1 MMYIC
6 DFIAK
11 YLKKRGVKQ
20 VFGTPGSDTI
30 NLINAFSDQGINY
43 VLTHHENTA
52 AYMASTYGEI
62 TGVPG
67 VVIVTKGPGITNLAS
82 GIASAHLDR
91 RPIIVFSAIIDPELL
106 SKNPHQE
113 VPLVAFGGLITKLSE
128 EITSANVTT
137 LLDKAYNVA
146 IDPRPG
152 AVYLPISPVQAIA
165 EIDIDDSE
173 IDGIITSTN
182 KSRAIDKKSLDKA
195 NDLITAS
202 KKPIIVAGVG
212 SVASKISDELLS
224 FIHKINAPAC
234 VTLQA
239 VGNIPCNDALY
250 LGMYGWFG
258 TPIDEMLKEAD
269 LIITVGLDGWDIIRP
284 YKSKVP
290 IISIDDADVNDR
302 TFQPVS
308 VGLKGNMAETL
319 NSLQNLLGERGTDLG
334 WLKKARDC
342 FDKIH
347 NFELGISSEYRES
360 SGIAPQ
366 AVYKE
371 IRKVVPEE
379 TIIAADA
386 GAHKSLA
393 SQAWLTNLPLKYFVS
408 NGLSP
413 MGFSLGAAMGAKMAL
428 PKAPVIS
435 FVGDG
440 GFLMYAGELA
450 TWKRLDIAMIQVI
463 MVDNGLTQVK
473 SKQLKKGYNTESTSF
488 EKIDYKKIVESF
500 GIDAIEAHSVP
511 ELVDGIKKALKLDK
525 PVSII
530 VKLDGSE
537 YLRMPSAV

>member
-1 MMYIC
+1 MYIC

-182 KSRAIDKKSLDKA
+182 KSRTIDKKSLDKA

-488 EKIDYKKIVESF
+488 EKIDYRKIVESF
-500 GIDAIEAHSVP
+500 GIDAIEVHSVP

>member
-1 MMYIC
+1 MYIC

-137 LLDKAYNVA
+137 LLDRAYNVA

-319 NSLQNLLGERGTDLG
+319 NSLQNLLGERETDLG

>member
-1 MMYIC
+1 MYIC

-30 NLINAFSDQGINY
+30 NLINAFSDQGIKY

-173 IDGIITSTN
+173 IDEIITSTN

>member
-1 MMYIC
+1 MNTC

-11 YLKKRGVKQ
+11 YLKRRGVKQ

-91 RPIIVFSAIIDPELL
+91 RPIMVFSAIIDPELL

-137 LLDKAYNVA
+137 LLDRAYNVA

-173 IDGIITSTN
+173 IDGIITNTN
-182 KSRAIDKKSLDKA
+182 KSITIDKKSLDKA

-202 KKPIIVAGVG
+202 IKPIVVAGVG

-239 VGNIPCNDALY
+239 VGNIPCNDTLY

-258 TPIDEMLKEAD
+258 NPIDEMLKEAD

-308 VGLKGNMAETL
+308 VGLKGNMTQTL
-319 NSLQNLLGERGTDLG
+319 RSLQNLLGKRETDLD

-371 IRKVVPEE
+371 IRKVVPED

-500 GIDAIEAHSVP
+500 GIDAIEAHNVP
-511 ELVDGIKKALKLDK
+511 ELVNGIKKALKLDK

>member
-1 MMYIC
+1 MYIC

-137 LLDKAYNVA
+137 LLDRAYNVA

-182 KSRAIDKKSLDKA
+182 KSRTIDKKSLDKA

-202 KKPIIVAGVG
+202 KKPIVVAGVG
-212 SVASKISDELLS
+212 SVASKMSDELLS

-360 SGIAPQ
+360 NGIAPQ

>member
-1 MMYIC
+1 MYTC

-62 TGVPG
+62 TGIPG

-91 RPIIVFSAIIDPELL
+91 RPIIVFSAIIDPQLL

-128 EITSANVTT
+128 ELTSANATT
-137 LLDKAYNVA
+137 LLDRAYNIA

-152 AVYLPISPVQAIA
+152 AVYLPISPVQAIT

-173 IDGIITSTN
+173 IDRIITSTN
-182 KSRAIDKKSLDKA
+182 KSITVDKKSINKA
-195 NDLITAS
+195 IDLINAS
-202 KKPIIVAGVG
+202 KKPIMVAGVG
-212 SVASKISDELLS
+212 SVASKISNELLL
-224 FIHKINAPAC
+224 FMHKIDSPAC

-239 VGNIPCNDALY
+239 VGNIPCNDSLY

-284 YKSKVP
+284 YKSEVP

-319 NSLQNLLGERGTDLG
+319 RSLQNLLEERETDSD
-334 WLKKARDC
+334 WLEKAKDC
-342 FDKIH
+342 FEKIH
-347 NFELGISSEYRES
+347 NFELGISSEYKES

-413 MGFSLGAAMGAKMAL
+413 MGFSLGAAMGAKLAL
-428 PKAPVIS
+428 PSAPVIS

-450 TWKRLDIAMIQVI
+450 TWRRLNIAMIQVI

-488 EKIDYKKIVESF
+488 EKIEYKKIVESF
-500 GIDAIEAHSVP
+500 GIDAIEADNVS
-511 ELVDGIKKALKLDK
+511 ELVQGIKMALQLNK

-530 VKLDGSE
+530 VNLDGSE

>member
-1 MMYIC
+1 MYIC

-500 GIDAIEAHSVP
+500 GIHAIEAHSVP

>member
-1 MMYIC
+1 MYTC

-62 TGVPG
+62 TGIPG

-128 EITSANVTT
+128 ELTSANATT
-137 LLDKAYNVA
+137 LLDRAYNVA

-152 AVYLPISPVQAIA
+152 AVYLPISPVQAIT

-173 IDGIITSTN
+173 IDRIITSTN
-182 KSRAIDKKSLDKA
+182 KSITVDKKSINKA
-195 NDLITAS
+195 IDLINAS
-202 KKPIIVAGVG
+202 KKPIMVAGVG
-212 SVASKISDELLS
+212 SVASKISNELLL
-224 FIHKINAPAC
+224 FMHKIDSPAC

-239 VGNIPCNDALY
+239 VGNIPCNDSLY

-284 YKSKVP
+284 YKSEVP

-319 NSLQNLLGERGTDLG
+319 RSLQNLLEERETDSD
-334 WLKKARDC
+334 WLEKAKDC
-342 FDKIH
+342 FEKIH
-347 NFELGISSEYRES
+347 NFELGISSEYKES

-413 MGFSLGAAMGAKMAL
+413 MGFSLGAAMGAKLAL
-428 PKAPVIS
+428 PSAPVIS

-450 TWKRLDIAMIQVI
+450 TWRRLNIAMIQVI

-488 EKIDYKKIVESF
+488 EKIEYKKIVESF
-500 GIDAIEAHSVP
+500 GIDAIEADNVS
-511 ELVDGIKKALKLDK
+511 ELVQGIKMALQLNK

-530 VKLDGSE
+530 VNLDGSE

>member
-1 MMYIC
+1 MYTC

-62 TGVPG
+62 TGIPG

-128 EITSANVTT
+128 ELTSANATT
-137 LLDKAYNVA
+137 LLDRAYNIA

-152 AVYLPISPVQAIA
+152 AVYLPISPVQAIT

-173 IDGIITSTN
+173 IDRIITSTN
-182 KSRAIDKKSLDKA
+182 KSITVDKKSINKA
-195 NDLITAS
+195 IDLINAS
-202 KKPIIVAGVG
+202 KKPIMVAGVG
-212 SVASKISDELLS
+212 SVASKISNELLL
-224 FIHKINAPAC
+224 FMHKIDSPAC

-239 VGNIPCNDALY
+239 VGNIPCNDSLY

-284 YKSKVP
+284 YKSEVP

-319 NSLQNLLGERGTDLG
+319 RSLQNLLEERETDSD
-334 WLKKARDC
+334 WLEKAKDC
-342 FDKIH
+342 FEKIH
-347 NFELGISSEYRES
+347 NFELGISSEYKES

-413 MGFSLGAAMGAKMAL
+413 MGFSLGAAMGAKLAL
-428 PKAPVIS
+428 PSAPVIS

-450 TWKRLDIAMIQVI
+450 TWRRLNIAMIQII

-488 EKIDYKKIVESF
+488 EKIEYKKIVESF
-500 GIDAIEAHSVP
+500 GIDAIEADNVS
-511 ELVDGIKKALKLDK
+511 ELVQGIKMALQLNK

-530 VKLDGSE
+530 VNLDGSE

>member
-1 MMYIC
+1 MHTC

-62 TGVPG
+62 SGVPG

-137 LLDKAYNVA
+137 LLDRAYNVA

-173 IDGIITSTN
+173 IDGTITSTN
-182 KSRAIDKKSLDKA
+182 KSRTIDKKSLDKA

-202 KKPIIVAGVG
+202 KKPIVVAGVG

-239 VGNIPCNDALY
+239 VGNIPCNDTLY

-258 TPIDEMLKEAD
+258 TPIDDMLEEAD

-302 TFQPVS
+302 TFQPVT
-308 VGLKGNMAETL
+308 VGLKGDMGETL
-319 NSLQNLLGERGTDLG
+319 NSLQNLLGERGTDFA
-334 WLKKARDC
+334 WLKKASDC

-371 IRKVVPEE
+371 IRKVVPED

-413 MGFSLGAAMGAKMAL
+413 MGFSLGAAMGAKMAS

-500 GIDAIEAHSVP
+500 GIDAIEAHNVT

-525 PVSII
+525 PVSIV

>member
-1 MMYIC
+1 MYTC

-11 YLKKRGVKQ
+11 YLKRRGVKQ

-91 RPIIVFSAIIDPELL
+91 RPIMVFSAIIDPELL

-137 LLDKAYNVA
+137 LLDRAYNVA

-173 IDGIITSTN
+173 IDGIITNTN
-182 KSRAIDKKSLDKA
+182 KSITIDKKSLDKA

-202 KKPIIVAGVG
+202 IKPIVVAGVG

-258 TPIDEMLKEAD
+258 NPIDEMLKEAD

-319 NSLQNLLGERGTDLG
+319 RSLQNLLGKRETDLD

-371 IRKVVPEE
+371 IRKVVPED

-500 GIDAIEAHSVP
+500 GIDAIEAHNVP
-511 ELVDGIKKALKLDK
+511 ELVNGIKKALKLDK

>member
-1 MMYIC
+1 MYIC

-137 LLDKAYNVA
+137 LLDRAYNVA

-165 EIDIDDSE
+165 EIEIDDSE
-173 IDGIITSTN
+173 IDGIITSNN
-182 KSRAIDKKSLDKA
+182 KSRTIDKKLLDKA

-202 KKPIIVAGVG
+202 KKPIVVAGVG

-319 NSLQNLLGERGTDLG
+319 NALQNLLGERGTDLG

-347 NFELGISSEYRES
+347 DFELGISSEYRES

-500 GIDAIEAHSVP
+500 GIHAIEAHSVP

>member
-1 MMYIC
+1 MYTC

-62 TGVPG
+62 TGIPG

-128 EITSANVTT
+128 ELTSANATT
-137 LLDKAYNVA
+137 LLDRAYNIA

-152 AVYLPISPVQAIA
+152 AVYLPVSPVQAIT

-173 IDGIITSTN
+173 IDRIITSTN
-182 KSRAIDKKSLDKA
+182 KSITVDKKSINKA
-195 NDLITAS
+195 IDLINAS
-202 KKPIIVAGVG
+202 KKPIMVAGVG
-212 SVASKISDELLS
+212 SVASKISNELLL
-224 FIHKINAPAC
+224 FMHKIDSPAC

-239 VGNIPCNDALY
+239 VGNIPCNDSLY

-284 YKSKVP
+284 YKSEVP

-319 NSLQNLLGERGTDLG
+319 RSLQNLLEERETDSD
-334 WLKKARDC
+334 WLEKAKDC
-342 FDKIH
+342 FEKIH
-347 NFELGISSEYRES
+347 NFELGISSEYKES

-413 MGFSLGAAMGAKMAL
+413 MGFSLGAAMGAKLAL
-428 PKAPVIS
+428 PSAPVIS

-450 TWKRLDIAMIQVI
+450 TWRRLNIAMIQVI

-488 EKIDYKKIVESF
+488 EKIEYKKIVESF
-500 GIDAIEAHSVP
+500 GIDAIEADNVS
-511 ELVDGIKKALKLDK
+511 ELVQGIKMALQLNK

-530 VKLDGSE
+530 VNLDGSE

>member
-1 MMYIC
+1 MYTC

-11 YLKKRGVKQ
+11 YLKRRGVKQ

-91 RPIIVFSAIIDPELL
+91 RPIMVFSAIIDPELL

-137 LLDKAYNVA
+137 LLDRAYNVA

-173 IDGIITSTN
+173 IDGIITSTS
-182 KSRAIDKKSLDKA
+182 KSITIDKKSLDKA

-202 KKPIIVAGVG
+202 KKPIVVAGVG

-239 VGNIPCNDALY
+239 VGNIPCNDTLY

-258 TPIDEMLKEAD
+258 NPIDEMLKEAD

-308 VGLKGNMAETL
+308 VGLKGNMTQTL
-319 NSLQNLLGERGTDLG
+319 RSLQNLLGKRETDLD

-371 IRKVVPEE
+371 IRKVVPED

-500 GIDAIEAHSVP
+500 GIDAIEAHNVP
-511 ELVDGIKKALKLDK
+511 ELVNGIKKALKLDK

>member
-1 MMYIC
+1 MFTC

-62 TGVPG
+62 TGIPG

-128 EITSANVTT
+128 ELTSANATT
-137 LLDKAYNVA
+137 LLDRAYNIA

-152 AVYLPISPVQAIA
+152 AVYLPISPVQAIT

-173 IDGIITSTN
+173 IDRIITSAN
-182 KSRAIDKKSLDKA
+182 KSITVDKKSINKA
-195 NDLITAS
+195 IDLINAS
-202 KKPIIVAGVG
+202 KKPIMVAGVG
-212 SVASKISDELLS
+212 SVASKISNELLL
-224 FIHKINAPAC
+224 FMHKIDSPAC

-239 VGNIPCNDALY
+239 VGNIPCNDSLY

-284 YKSKVP
+284 YKSEVP

-319 NSLQNLLGERGTDLG
+319 RSLQNLLEERETDSD
-334 WLKKARDC
+334 WLEKAKDC
-342 FDKIH
+342 FEKIH
-347 NFELGISSEYRES
+347 NFELGISSEYKES

-413 MGFSLGAAMGAKMAL
+413 MGFSLGAAMGAKLAL
-428 PKAPVIS
+428 PSAPVIS

-450 TWKRLDIAMIQVI
+450 TWRRLNIAMIQVI

-488 EKIDYKKIVESF
+488 EKIEYKKIVESF
-500 GIDAIEAHSVP
+500 GIDAIEADNVS
-511 ELVDGIKKALKLDK
+511 ELVQGIKMALQLNK

-530 VKLDGSE
+530 VNLDGSE

>member
-1 MMYIC
+1 MHTC

-137 LLDKAYNVA
+137 LLDRAYNVA

-182 KSRAIDKKSLDKA
+182 KSRTIDKKSLDKA

-202 KKPIIVAGVG
+202 KKPIVVAGVG

-239 VGNIPCNDALY
+239 VGNIPCNDTLY

-258 TPIDEMLKEAD
+258 TPIDEMLEEAD

-308 VGLKGNMAETL
+308 VGLKGDMGETL

-342 FDKIH
+342 FYKIH

-371 IRKVVPEE
+371 IRKVVPED

-413 MGFSLGAAMGAKMAL
+413 MGFSLGAAMGAKMAS

-500 GIDAIEAHSVP
+500 GINAIEAHNVT
-511 ELVDGIKKALKLDK
+511 ELVNGIKKALKLDK
-525 PVSII
+525 PISII

>member
-1 MMYIC
+1 MYIC

-137 LLDKAYNVA
+137 LLDRAYNVA

-182 KSRAIDKKSLDKA
+182 KSRTIDKKSLDKA

-319 NSLQNLLGERGTDLG
+319 NSLQNLLGERETDLG

>member
-1 MMYIC
+1 MYTC

-62 TGVPG
+62 TGIPG

-128 EITSANVTT
+128 ELTSANATT
-137 LLDKAYNVA
+137 LLDRAYNIA

-152 AVYLPISPVQAIA
+152 AVYLPISPVQAIT

-173 IDGIITSTN
+173 IDRIITNTN
-182 KSRAIDKKSLDKA
+182 KSITADKKSINKA
-195 NDLITAS
+195 IDLINAS
-202 KKPIIVAGVG
+202 KKPIMVAGVG
-212 SVASKISDELLS
+212 SVASKISNELLS
-224 FIHKINAPAC
+224 FMHKIDSPAC

-239 VGNIPCNDALY
+239 VGNIPCNDSLY

-284 YKSKVP
+284 YKSEVP

-319 NSLQNLLGERGTDLG
+319 RSLQNLLEERETDSD
-334 WLKKARDC
+334 WLEKAKDC
-342 FDKIH
+342 FEKIH
-347 NFELGISSEYRES
+347 NFELGISLEYKES

-413 MGFSLGAAMGAKMAL
+413 MGFSLGAAMGAKLAL
-428 PKAPVIS
+428 PSAPVIS

-450 TWKRLDIAMIQVI
+450 TWRRLNIAMIQVI

-488 EKIDYKKIVESF
+488 EKIEYKKIVESF
-500 GIDAIEAHSVP
+500 GIDAIEADNVS
-511 ELVDGIKKALKLDK
+511 ELVQGIKMALQLNK

-530 VKLDGSE
+530 VNLDGSE

>member
-1 MMYIC
+1 MYTC

-62 TGVPG
+62 TGIPG

-128 EITSANVTT
+128 ELTSANATT
-137 LLDKAYNVA
+137 LLDRAYNIA

-152 AVYLPISPVQAIA
+152 AVYLPISPVQAIT

-173 IDGIITSTN
+173 IDRIITSTN
-182 KSRAIDKKSLDKA
+182 KSITVDKKSINKA
-195 NDLITAS
+195 IDLINAS
-202 KKPIIVAGVG
+202 KKPIMVAGVG
-212 SVASKISDELLS
+212 SVASKISNELLS
-224 FIHKINAPAC
+224 FMHKIDSPAC

-239 VGNIPCNDALY
+239 VGNIPCNDSLY

-284 YKSKVP
+284 YKSEVP

-319 NSLQNLLGERGTDLG
+319 RSLQNLLEERETDSD
-334 WLKKARDC
+334 WLEKAKDC
-342 FDKIH
+342 FENIH
-347 NFELGISSEYRES
+347 NFELGISSEYKES

-413 MGFSLGAAMGAKMAL
+413 MGFSLGAAMGAKLAL
-428 PKAPVIS
+428 PSAPVIS

-450 TWKRLDIAMIQVI
+450 TWRRLNIAMIQII

-488 EKIDYKKIVESF
+488 EKIEYKKIVESF
-500 GIDAIEAHSVP
+500 GIDAIEADNVS
-511 ELVDGIKKALKLDK
+511 ELVQGIKMALQLNK

-530 VKLDGSE
+530 VNLDGSE

>member
-1 MMYIC
+1 MYIC

-30 NLINAFSDQGINY
+30 NLINAFSDQGIKY

-137 LLDKAYNVA
+137 LLDRAYNVA

-202 KKPIIVAGVG
+202 KKPIVVAGVG

-319 NSLQNLLGERGTDLG
+319 NSLQNLLGERETDLG

>member
-1 MMYIC
+1 MYTC

-62 TGVPG
+62 TGIPG

-128 EITSANVTT
+128 ELTSANATT
-137 LLDKAYNVA
+137 LLDRAYNIA

-152 AVYLPISPVQAIA
+152 AVYLPISPVQAIT

-173 IDGIITSTN
+173 IDRIITSTN
-182 KSRAIDKKSLDKA
+182 KSITVDKKSINKA
-195 NDLITAS
+195 IDLINAS
-202 KKPIIVAGVG
+202 KKPIMVAGVG
-212 SVASKISDELLS
+212 SVASKISNELLL
-224 FIHKINAPAC
+224 FMHKIDSPAC

-239 VGNIPCNDALY
+239 VGNIPCNDSLY

-284 YKSKVP
+284 YKSEVP

-319 NSLQNLLGERGTDLG
+319 RSLQNLLEERETDSD
-334 WLKKARDC
+334 WLEKAKDC
-342 FDKIH
+342 FEKIH
-347 NFELGISSEYRES
+347 NFELGISSEYKES

-413 MGFSLGAAMGAKMAL
+413 MGFSLGAAMGAKLAS
-428 PKAPVIS
+428 PSAPVIS

-450 TWKRLDIAMIQVI
+450 TWRRLNIAMIQVI

-488 EKIDYKKIVESF
+488 EKIEYKKIVESF
-500 GIDAIEAHSVP
+500 GIDAIEADNVS
-511 ELVDGIKKALKLDK
+511 ELVQGIKMALQLNK

-530 VKLDGSE
+530 VNLDGSE

>member
-1 MMYIC
+1 MYTC

-11 YLKKRGVKQ
+11 YLKRRGVKQ

-91 RPIIVFSAIIDPELL
+91 RPIMVFSAIIDPELL

-137 LLDKAYNVA
+137 LLDRAYNVA

-182 KSRAIDKKSLDKA
+182 KSRTIDKKSLDKA
-195 NDLITAS
+195 NDLISAS
-202 KKPIIVAGVG
+202 IKPIVVAGVG

-258 TPIDEMLKEAD
+258 NPIDEMLKEAD

-319 NSLQNLLGERGTDLG
+319 NSLQNLLGKRETDLD

-371 IRKVVPEE
+371 IRKVVPED

-500 GIDAIEAHSVP
+500 GIDAIEAHNVP
-511 ELVDGIKKALKLDK
+511 ELVNGIKKALKLDK

>member
-1 MMYIC
+1 MYIC

-165 EIDIDDSE
+165 EIEIDDSE
-173 IDGIITSTN
+173 IDGIITSNN
-182 KSRAIDKKSLDKA
+182 KSRTIDKKSLDKA

-428 PKAPVIS
+428 PRAPVIS

>member
-1 MMYIC
+1 MYIC

-11 YLKKRGVKQ
+11 YLKRRGVKQ

-91 RPIIVFSAIIDPELL
+91 RPIMVFSAIIDPELL

-137 LLDKAYNVA
+137 LLDRAYNVA

-165 EIDIDDSE
+165 EIDIDESE
-173 IDGIITSTN
+173 IDGIIASTS
-182 KSRAIDKKSLDKA
+182 KSITIDKKSLDKA

-202 KKPIIVAGVG
+202 IKPIVVAGVG

-258 TPIDEMLKEAD
+258 NPIDEMLKEAD

-308 VGLKGNMAETL
+308 VGLKGNMTQTL
-319 NSLQNLLGERGTDLG
+319 RSLQNLLGKRETDLD

-371 IRKVVPEE
+371 IRKVVPED

-500 GIDAIEAHSVP
+500 GIDAIEAHNVP
-511 ELVDGIKKALKLDK
+511 ELVNGIKKALKLDK

>member
-1 MMYIC
+1 M
-6 DFIAK
+6 
-11 YLKKRGVKQ
+11 
-20 VFGTPGSDTI
+20 
-30 NLINAFSDQGINY
+30 
-43 VLTHHENTA
+43 
-52 AYMASTYGEI
+52 
-62 TGVPG
+62 
-67 VVIVTKGPGITNLAS
+67 
-82 GIASAHLDR
+82 
-91 RPIIVFSAIIDPELL
+91 
-106 SKNPHQE
+106 
-113 VPLVAFGGLITKLSE
+113 
-128 EITSANVTT
+128 
-137 LLDKAYNVA
+137 
-146 IDPRPG
+146 
-152 AVYLPISPVQAIA
+152 
-165 EIDIDDSE
+165 
-173 IDGIITSTN
+173 
-182 KSRAIDKKSLDKA
+182 
-195 NDLITAS
+195 
-202 KKPIIVAGVG
+202 
-212 SVASKISDELLS
+212 LS

-319 NSLQNLLGERGTDLG
+319 NSLQNLLGERETDLG

>member
-1 MMYIC
+1 MYIC

-137 LLDKAYNVA
+137 LLDRAYNVA

-500 GIDAIEAHSVP
+500 GIDAIEVHSVP

-525 PVSII
+525 PVSMI

>member
-1 MMYIC
+1 MYIC

-30 NLINAFSDQGINY
+30 NLINAFSDQGIKY

-137 LLDKAYNVA
+137 LLDRAYNVA

-182 KSRAIDKKSLDKA
+182 KSRTIDKKSLDKA

-202 KKPIIVAGVG
+202 KKPIVVAGVG

>member
-1 MMYIC
+1 MYIC

-146 IDPRPG
+146 IDSRPG

-173 IDGIITSTN
+173 IDEIITSTN

-347 NFELGISSEYRES
+347 NIELGISSEYRES

>member
-1 MMYIC
+1 MYTC

-11 YLKKRGVKQ
+11 YLKRRGVKQ

-91 RPIIVFSAIIDPELL
+91 RPIMVFSAIIDPELL

-137 LLDKAYNVA
+137 LLDRAYNVA

-182 KSRAIDKKSLDKA
+182 KSRTIDKKSLDKA

-202 KKPIIVAGVG
+202 IKPIVVAGVG

-258 TPIDEMLKEAD
+258 NPIDEMLKEAD

-308 VGLKGNMAETL
+308 VGLKGNMAEAL
-319 NSLQNLLGERGTDLG
+319 RSLQNLLGKRETDLD

-371 IRKVVPEE
+371 IRKVVPED

-500 GIDAIEAHSVP
+500 GIDAIEAHNVP
-511 ELVDGIKKALKLDK
+511 ELVNGIKKALKLDK

>member
-1 MMYIC
+1 MYIC

>member
-1 MMYIC
+1 MYTC

-11 YLKKRGVKQ
+11 YLKRRGVKQ

-137 LLDKAYNVA
+137 LLDRAYNVA

-182 KSRAIDKKSLDKA
+182 KSRTIDKKLRDKA

-202 KKPIIVAGVG
+202 IKPIVVAGVG

-258 TPIDEMLKEAD
+258 NPIDEMLKEAD

-308 VGLKGNMAETL
+308 VGLKGNMAVTL
-319 NSLQNLLGERGTDLG
+319 NSLQNSLGKRETDLD

-371 IRKVVPEE
+371 IRKVVPED

-500 GIDAIEAHSVP
+500 GIDAIEAHNVP
-511 ELVDGIKKALKLDK
+511 ELVNGIKKALKLDK
-525 PVSII
+525 PVSIV

>member
-1 MMYIC
+1 MYIC

-137 LLDKAYNVA
+137 LLDRAYNVA

-182 KSRAIDKKSLDKA
+182 KSRTIDKKSLDKA

-202 KKPIIVAGVG
+202 KKPIVVAGVG

-319 NSLQNLLGERGTDLG
+319 NSLQNLLGERETDLG

>member
-1 MMYIC
+1 MYTC

-11 YLKKRGVKQ
+11 YLKRRGVKQ

-91 RPIIVFSAIIDPELL
+91 RPIMVFSAIIDPELL

-137 LLDKAYNVA
+137 LLDRAYNVA

-182 KSRAIDKKSLDKA
+182 KSITIDKKSLDKA

-202 KKPIIVAGVG
+202 IKPIVVAGVG

-239 VGNIPCNDALY
+239 VGNIPCNDTLY

-258 TPIDEMLKEAD
+258 NPIDEMLKEAD

-308 VGLKGNMAETL
+308 VGLKGNMTQTL
-319 NSLQNLLGERGTDLG
+319 RSLQNLLGKRETDLD

-371 IRKVVPEE
+371 IRKVVPED

-500 GIDAIEAHSVP
+500 GIDAIEAHNVP
-511 ELVDGIKKALKLDK
+511 ELVNGIKKALKLDK